1 MKHLNSFADYTVD
14 ELKGILLLA
23 EKIKK
28 NQDAYAHILDGKKL
42 YTLFEK
48 TSNRTYLSFVIGMEE
63 LGGKAYNQLWKDSNF
78 TIGDLMSEIK
88 YVGRNVDCIMGR
100 FKKAEMTH
108 CFMRYSTVP
117 VINGCDNTFHPTQ
130 ALADMLTLYEKTGHF
145 DVNVLYIGAKNN
157 SYNSLC
163 EIVVKMGGN
172 MYGLT
177 PFSQDMDVD
186 DEFYA
191 SLKRTGHYHELPAN
205 INKNELKQ
213 VIAGMDAV
221 YTDTWVDMEF
231 FTNPDY
237 TEKKNAIVDLM
248 EPYQIDKELM
258 EDSSAMV
265 MHDMPMHPGYEI
277 SQEIIDLHLDTI
289 LDEAE
294 NRRHAEKGLLVYLIT
309 GKFDW

>member
-1 MKHLNSFADYTVD
+1 MKHTNSFAEYTVE

-23 EKIKK
+23 EKIKQ
-28 NQDAYAHILDGKKL
+28 NQQAYAHILDGKKL

-48 TSNRTYLSFVIGMEE
+48 TSNRTYLSFVIGIEE

-78 TIGDLMSEIK
+78 TIGDLPSEIK

-100 FKKAEMTH
+100 FKKAETTAA
-108 CFMRYSTVP
+108 FMKNSLVP

-145 DVNVLYIGAKNN
+145 DVKVLYIGAKNN

-163 EIVVKMGGN
+163 EIVTKLGGT

-177 PFSQDMDVD
+177 PFGQVMNVGD
-186 DEFYA
+186 DFYA
-191 SLKRTGHYHELPAN
+191 GLKQTGHYTELPTDISKAD
-205 INKNELKQ
+205 LKKI
-213 VIAGMDAV
+213 VADVDAV

-231 FTNPDY
+231 FTNPVY
-237 TEKKNAIVDLM
+237 AEKKEAICKM
-248 EPYQIDKELM
+248 MMPYQIDADLLAGT
-258 EDSSAMV
+258 DTMV
-265 MHDMPMHPGYEI
+265 LHDMPMHPGFELT
-277 SQEIIDLHLDTI
+277 QEVVDKHLETI

-309 GKFDW
+309 GKLDW

>member
-14 ELKGILLLA
+14 EIKGILLLA

-100 FKKAEMTH
+100 FKKAAMTR

-145 DVNVLYIGAKNN
+145 DVKVLYIGAKNN

-163 EIVVKMGGN
+163 EIVVKMGGD

-177 PFSQDMDVD
+177 PFSQAMDVD
-186 DEFYA
+186 DDFYA
-191 SLKRTGHYHELPAN
+191 ALKRTGHYHELPVD
-205 INKNELKQ
+205 INKSKLKQ
-213 VIAGMDAV
+213 VMVDMDAV

-231 FTNPDY
+231 FTNPAY
-237 TEKKNAIVDLM
+237 TEKKNMIVHLM
-248 EPYQIDKELM
+248 EPYQINKELM
-258 EDSSAMV
+258 EGSSAMV

-277 SQEIIDLHLDTI
+277 SQEIIDMHLDTI

-309 GKFDW
+309 GRLDW

>member
-1 MKHLNSFADYTVD
+1 MKHINSFSDYTAD
-14 ELKGILLLA
+14 EIKGILLLA
-23 EKIKK
+23 ERIKQ
-28 NQDAYAHILDGKKL
+28 NQEKYAHILDGKKL

-63 LGGKAYNQLWKDSNF
+63 LGGKAYNQLWADSNF
-78 TIGDLMSEIK
+78 TIGDLMSEVK

-100 FKKAEMTH
+100 FKKSETTRS
-108 CFMRYSTVP
+108 FMRYSTVP

-145 DVNVLYIGAKNN
+145 DVKVLYIGAKNN

-163 EIVVKMGGN
+163 EIVTKLGGT

-177 PFSQDMDVD
+177 PFSQVMNVPEDYY
-186 DEFYA
+186 DE
-191 SLKRTGHYHELPAN
+191 LKATGHYTELPPGMEPA
-205 INKNELKQ
+205 ELKKI
-213 VIAGMDAV
+213 VANVDAV

-231 FTNPDY
+231 FTNSNY
-237 TEKKNAIVDLM
+237 VEKKNMIINM
-248 EPYQIDKELM
+248 MMPYQINENLM
-258 EDSSAMV
+258 EGSSAMV
-265 MHDMPMHPGYEI
+265 MHDMPMHPGYEV
-277 SQEIIDLHLDTI
+277 SKEIVDKHLETI

-309 GKFDW
+309 GKLDW

>member
-1 MKHLNSFADYTVD
+1 MKHVNSFCDYTKE
-14 ELKGILLLA
+14 ELTGILLLA

-28 NQDAYAHILDGKKL
+28 DQNGYAHILDGKKL

-48 TSNRTYLSFVIGMEE
+48 TSNRTYLSFSIGMEE
-63 LGGKAYNQLWKDSNF
+63 LGGKAYNQKWADSNF
-78 TIGDLMSEIK
+78 TIGDLMSEVK

-100 FKKAEMTH
+100 FKKAETTEG
-108 CFMRYSTVP
+108 FMKYSTVP

-145 DVNVLYIGAKNN
+145 DVKVLYIGAKNN

-163 EIVVKMGGN
+163 EIVTKLGGT

-177 PFSQDMDVD
+177 PFSQVMNVKDSFYD
-186 DEFYA
+186 D
-191 SLKRTGHYHELPAN
+191 LKATGHYVELATD
-205 INKNELKQ
+205 ISKDDLKKVVAQ
-213 VIAGMDAV
+213 VDAV

-231 FTNPDY
+231 FTNPAY
-237 TEKKNAIVDLM
+237 AEKKDAIINM
-248 EPYQIDKELM
+248 MMPYQIDEDLM
-258 EDSSAMV
+258 AGSKAMV
-265 MHDMPMHPGYEI
+265 LHDMPIHPGYEV
-277 SQEIIDLHLDTI
+277 SQAVMEQHLETI

-309 GKFDW
+309 GTLKH

>member
-1 MKHLNSFADYTVD
+1 MKHANSFANYTAD

-28 NQDAYAHILDGKKL
+28 NQDKYAHILDGKKL

-78 TIGDLMSEIK
+78 TIGDLPSEIK

-100 FKKAEMTH
+100 FKKAETTAA
-108 CFMRYSTVP
+108 FMKNSTVP

-130 ALADMLTLYEKTGHF
+130 ALADMLTLYEKTGRF
-145 DVNVLYIGAKNN
+145 DVKVLYIGAKNN

-163 EIVVKMGGN
+163 EIVTMLGGT

-177 PFSQDMDVD
+177 PFSQVMNVTD
-186 DEFYA
+186 DFYEG
-191 SLKRTGHYHELPAN
+191 LKKTGHYIELPTDISQAD
-205 INKNELKQ
+205 LKK
-213 VIAGMDAV
+213 VVAEVDSL

-231 FTNPDY
+231 FSNPEYKD
-237 TEKKNAIVDLM
+237 KKEAICKM
-248 EPYQIDKELM
+248 MMPYQINSELL
-258 EDSSAMV
+258 AGAKALV
-265 MHDMPMHPGYEI
+265 LHDMPMHPGYELT
-277 SQEIIDLHLDTI
+277 QDVVDLHLETI

-309 GKFDW
+309 GKLDW

>member
-1 MKHLNSFADYTVD
+1 MKHANSFVDYTTD

-23 EKIKK
+23 EKIK
-28 NQDAYAHILDGKKL
+28 QHPDDYSHILDGKKL

-48 TSNRTYLSFVIGMEE
+48 TSNRTYLSFSIGMEE

-78 TIGDLMSEIK
+78 TIGDLMSEVK
-88 YVGRNVDCIMGR
+88 YVCRNVDCIMGR
-100 FKKAEMTH
+100 FKKAETTEG
-108 CFMRYSTVP
+108 FMKNATVP

-145 DVNVLYIGAKNN
+145 EAKVLYIGAKNN
-157 SYNSLC
+157 TYNSLS
-163 EIVVKMGGN
+163 EIVTKMGGM

-177 PFSQDMDVD
+177 PFSQVTNVPAD
-186 DEFYA
+186 FYDKLTA
-191 SLKRTGHYHELPAN
+191 TGHYKELPTDISKEEMKKVVAD
-205 INKNELKQ
+205 
-213 VIAGMDAV
+213 VDCV

-237 TEKKNAIVDLM
+237 AEKKNQIINLM
-248 EPYQIDKELM
+248 MPYQIDAALM
-258 EDSSAMV
+258 EGTDTMV
-265 MHDMPMHPGYEI
+265 FHDMPIHPGYEI
-277 SQEIIDLHLDTI
+277 TQDVMEKHLETI

-309 GKFDW
+309 GKLDW